1 MSEKLKTL
9 IKKALKEAG
18 LDEGLAEK
26 IKVTEESQIDAEI
39 EKLKGKIELSSEQFI
54 EAVKEAGLEES
65 LNKHIQKE
73 TDRRVSQA
81 ITTHDMKVAKEKEEV
96 TKKAEA
102 DEKKKK
108 EQAGM
113 GDTDR
118 KISDLT
124 GEVSKLTT
132 LVKDLS
138 GSTVKIKQETLIKDA
153 LKKADLSE
161 GFLNYIKVEKDEDID
176 ESVKKLKDQV
186 LESKQAEIDE
196 KLKDGDIPEK
206 GEAAGSIAE
215 DTATKF
221 AEEKNEGAG
230 NKAFPGLSEEEIKK
244 GKVISEKK

>member
-39 EKLKGKIELSSEQFI
+39 EKLKGKIELDSEQFV
-54 EAVKEAGLEES
+54 EAIKTAGLEES
-65 LNKHIQKE
+65 LNKHIQSV

-81 ITTHDMKVAKEKEEV
+81 ITTHDLKTAKEKEEA
-96 TKKAEA
+96 TKKVED

-108 EQAGM
+108 EQEGM
-113 GDTDR
+113 SDSDK
-118 KISDLT
+118 KISELT
-124 GEVSKLTT
+124 EEVSKLTT

-138 GSTVKIKQETLIKDA
+138 GSTVKIKRETLIKDA

-186 LESKQAEIDE
+186 TESKQAEIDE
-196 KLKDGDIPEK
+196 KLKDGDIPAK
-206 GEAAGSIAE
+206 GEATESIAE
-215 DTATKF
+215 STAIKF
-221 AEEKNEGAG
+221 AEEKNKGAED
-230 NKAFPGLSEEEIKK
+230 KAFPGLSEEEIKK